1 MKAEIKRYAV
11 IGNPIAHSR
20 SPEIHELFS
29 RQTGIALLYERLLA
43 PAAGCQE
50 VIQAFF
56 AGGGHGLNVTLPFKE
71 QAYALAHAHLDA
83 RAQAAGA
90 VNTLWMQDGALHGSN
105 TDGVGLLQDL
115 VRLGFSPTDRRILL
129 IGAGGAARGVIL
141 PLLEASCRHLRI
153 INRTAYRAAQLAT
166 HAARL
171 VPNAVAR
178 LDHGGLDCA
187 DGYWDIVINASAS
200 SLGDTAPELPG
211 MECGPDTLAYDMV
224 YGPQA
229 APFLQRALSY
239 GAGHTADGLG
249 MLVGQA
255 AASFAIW
262 HGVTPEIEP
271 VLRTLQARLLV

>member
-1 MKAEIKRYAV
+1 MKADTKRYAV

-29 RQTGIALLYERLLA
+29 LQTGIALHYERLLA
-43 PAAGCQE
+43 PVADCQD
-50 VIQAFF
+50 VIRAFF
-56 AGGGHGLNVTLPFKE
+56 AGGGRGMNVTLPFKE

-83 RAQAAGA
+83 RARAAGA
-90 VNTLWMQDGALHGSN
+90 VNTLWMQDDALHGSN

-115 VRLGFSPTDRRILL
+115 IRLGFAPAERRILL

-153 INRTAYRAAQLAT
+153 INRTAYRAAQLAA
-166 HAARL
+166 HAAQL
-171 VPNAVAR
+171 VPGAAAR
-178 LDHGGLDCA
+178 LDHGGLDRA
-187 DGYWDIVINASAS
+187 DGYWDIVINASSS
-200 SLGDTAPELPG
+200 SLGGSAPELLG

-229 APFLQRALSY
+229 EPFLQRAQAL
-239 GAGHTADGLG
+239 GAGHTADGMG

-262 HGVTPEIEP
+262 HGITPDIEP
-271 VLRTLQARLLV
+271 VLRALQARLLA